1 MNGSNHQQLQHIK
14 WRLNNKFPYTVPIA
28 DDGLSLRSQ
37 TNTPKVKSTHMWDP
51 QSTLIPLPFLC
62 FSLEI
67 RIIKM
72 QRDSKRRQKVLF
84 HPDNGPLSYIFFF
97 LIIARNETF
106 DSWDKRMRMEFIMIC
121 IGSKNV
127 NTLYSQFLGRVDI
140 NYLFVNRTPP
150 SALFELVILEIK
162 LTARQLLVMQ
172 ALFSNLI
179 EGR

>member
-1 MNGSNHQQLQHIK
+1 
-14 WRLNNKFPYTVPIA
+14 
-28 DDGLSLRSQ
+28 
-37 TNTPKVKSTHMWDP
+37 
-51 QSTLIPLPFLC
+51 
-62 FSLEI
+62 
-67 RIIKM
+67 
-72 QRDSKRRQKVLF
+72 
-84 HPDNGPLSYIFFF
+84 
-97 LIIARNETF
+97 
-106 DSWDKRMRMEFIMIC
+106 MRMEFIMIC